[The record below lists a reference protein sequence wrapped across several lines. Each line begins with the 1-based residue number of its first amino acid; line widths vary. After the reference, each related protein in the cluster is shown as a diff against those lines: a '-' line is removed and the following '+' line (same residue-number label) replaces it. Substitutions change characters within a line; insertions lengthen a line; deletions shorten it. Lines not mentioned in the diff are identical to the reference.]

1 MLFFMQ
7 SPMLGNKD
15 RMNKDMFKKINSFQP
30 LFQLIPNIKLADQ
43 LEQCVDMGLGV
54 IDCIY

>member
-15 RMNKDMFKKINSFQP
+15 RMNKDNKINTFQP